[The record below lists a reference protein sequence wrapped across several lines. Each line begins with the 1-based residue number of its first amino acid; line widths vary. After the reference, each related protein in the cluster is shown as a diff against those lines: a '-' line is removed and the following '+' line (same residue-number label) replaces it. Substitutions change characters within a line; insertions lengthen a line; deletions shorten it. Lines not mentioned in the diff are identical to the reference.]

1 MRWIGGVAVDSEQ
14 RWEDSFKAAT
24 SSLERGNILLSSAIL
39 ILLTHFLRIINFK
52 RQRLTKGV
60 IMFPGEDLL
69 QEGIAAFQAG
79 DRTKARELLL
89 EVVKID
95 PENEQAWYYLAAS
108 ESNPTLRKQYLQ
120 TVLEINPGNA
130 KAREVLDR
138 IQAREVVEPAP
149 AASASSSSGAKSRI
163 RALDPSMEKPPG
175 AADEGPGTFKIPVKI
190 SGAPEQTT
198 WENLARDG
206 VALLR
211 VGLDVVMRKP
221 GAYAEEVERATWWRF
236 WLISGL
242 AAVAGAVLSIFT
254 ALFLLVRF
262 GTSLLGIISI
272 LLTPFFFVAI
282 SLLTLYIGC
291 YASYRYALLRSGN
304 TSFVKHAYT
313 VALAWAPIA
322 LLSSVLSLV
331 VNLFGFGGGA
341 IISLLLF
348 IYEVV
353 LISDGF
359 QNLHIFSDSNQKW
372 ITAGVMI
379 VTMVV
384 VSALLGLIF
393 GGIIVGGAMPL

>member
-1 MRWIGGVAVDSEQ
+1 
-14 RWEDSFKAAT
+14 
-24 SSLERGNILLSSAIL
+24 
-39 ILLTHFLRIINFK
+39 
-52 RQRLTKGV
+52 
-60 IMFPGEDLL
+60 MFPGEDLL

-79 DRTKARELLL
+79 DRSKARELLL

-138 IQAREVVEPAP
+138 IQSREIADSIP
-149 AASASSSSGAKSRI
+149 AATPAAAASGTKGRI
-163 RALDPSMEKPPG
+163 RALDPSMETPPG
-175 AADEGPGTFKIPVKI
+175 AAEEGPGTFKIPLKI
-190 SGAPEQTT
+190 AGAPEFTT

-221 GAYAEEVERATWWRF
+221 GVYSEEVDRATWWRF
-236 WLISGL
+236 WLICGIAS
-242 AAVAGAVLSIFT
+242 VAGAVLSIFT

-262 GTSLLGIISI
+262 GTTLLGIISI

-291 YASYRYALLRSGN
+291 YASYRYALTRGGN
-304 TSFVKHAYT
+304 ASFVKHAYT
-313 VALAWAPIA
+313 VALVWAPIA
-322 LLSSVLSLV
+322 LLSSVLGLI

-353 LISDGF
+353 VISDGF
-359 QNLHIFSDSNQKW
+359 QNLHVFSDSNQKW
-372 ITAGVMI
+372 ITAAVMI
-379 VTMVV
+379 VTMAVV
-384 VSALLGLIF
+384 GVLLSIIF
-393 GGIIVGGAMPL
+393 GGLIVAGAMPL